1 MAPHHQ
7 LLRGAL
13 LLLLLPSAAS
23 WDWDFRTWGWSSTA
37 DDSAAAPPSR
47 PLSPKTLVVSA
58 HRGELA
64 AVLQSLDE
72 GNHPDVPHGPGVTA
86 LYGASE
92 QGHIAVVALLLER
105 GADPTKPTDAGITPL
120 FIASQNNHVAV
131 VGLLVARPGVD
142 VNRAVNADGVTA
154 LFIASQLGHREVVLA
169 LVTSGSGSWRSYIDE
184 GKEPGANQVTL
195 DGSGSTPLLSAVQEG
210 HAEVV
215 TVLLGHGG
223 GDPEKATKD
232 GSTPLMIAVKK
243 GHTAVVR
250 ALLEHG
256 ADVNRSPASGTRIV
270 GMTPL
275 ILASFESRDVIMEV
289 LLRGGADVNLA
300 MGANDVTALEIAMLK
315 NHVACVAVLKRWGAK
330 DNGMASDV
338 PMKPVGEEEAVGGAS
353 PVKPVKARVKISLA
367 PRGTGEGSAP
377 ETPLLKTPLLE
388 TPEAPLCPEHGPQPA
403 SCRSRGLV
411 AFSFAGQEHRRGFG
425 AASRSFSFNELVG
438 GTTIHIEQRYVVL

>member
-1 MAPHHQ
+1 MMAPHHQ

-37 DDSAAAPPSR
+37 DDSAAPPSR
-47 PLSPKTLVVSA
+47 PLSPKALVVSA

-289 LLRGGADVNLA
+289 LLKGGADVNLA

-338 PMKPVGEEEAVGGAS
+338 PMKPVGEEEAIGGAS

-377 ETPLLKTPLLE
+377 ETPLLETPLLE
-388 TPEAPLCPEHGPQPA
+388 TPEAPLCPEHGPQPT